1 MSTLD
6 YILEQH
12 IHFYENFLQDA
23 HNTSYATDGD
33 EDADESIINN
43 GECGGIKRCT
53 GNLGKVLKE
62 SVHIA
67 FTYAKVSINNV

>member
-1 MSTLD
+1 MVTFFS
-6 YILEQH
+6 
-12 IHFYENFLQDA
+12 QDA

-67 FTYAKVSINNV
+67 FTYAKVSTGNF